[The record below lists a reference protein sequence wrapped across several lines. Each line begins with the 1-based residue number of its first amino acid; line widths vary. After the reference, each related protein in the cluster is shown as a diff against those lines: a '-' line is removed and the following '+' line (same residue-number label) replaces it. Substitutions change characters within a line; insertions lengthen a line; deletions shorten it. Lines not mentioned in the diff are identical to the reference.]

1 MGWYDAA
8 MWAYNII
15 RDRQIVRPRDFE
27 AMGAASSWLYTLKG
41 LELEQ
46 VGPGLFCHPLAK
58 PDEALL
64 LARKYPRLAMGALSA
79 LWIHDYIRRPECDWW
94 IIGIR
99 DRVPTLPSRRARFI
113 RSSWATE
120 DVEEGDFGSGI
131 TVRAQSVT
139 RAVLECIRHRRKI
152 GPEAVD
158 AALKKV
164 FERPFDRDALAERAR
179 KLHVL
184 APLRAWLAGRAAE

>member
-1 MGWYDAA
+1 MSWYDAA
-8 MWAYNII
+8 GYAYEII

-27 AMGAASSWLYTLKG
+27 AAGVASSWLYHLKW
-41 LELEQ
+41 LELAQ

-64 LARKYPRLAMGALSA
+64 LARKYPRLALGALSA
-79 LWIHDYIRRPECDWW
+79 LWIHDCILRPECDWW

-99 DRVPTLPSRRARFI
+99 DRVPTLPSLRARFI

-120 DVEEGDFGSGI
+120 DVEAGDFGSGI
-131 TVRAQSVT
+131 KVRAQSVT

-152 GPEAVD
+152 GAEAVD

-164 FERPFDRDALAERAR
+164 FDRPFDRDALEERAR
-179 KLHVL
+179 QLHVL